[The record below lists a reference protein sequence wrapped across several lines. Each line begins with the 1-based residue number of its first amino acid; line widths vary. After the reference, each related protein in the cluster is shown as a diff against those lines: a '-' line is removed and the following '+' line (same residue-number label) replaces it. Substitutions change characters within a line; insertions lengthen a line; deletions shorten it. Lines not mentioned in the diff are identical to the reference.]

1 MLKDWIGLD
10 PERQEPSLERM
21 CPGGRGVQRVL
32 GGCLKTWDEK
42 LGVNKSRLFHVRYE
56 ICIEP
61 FQMGPFMSEDD

>member
-1 MLKDWIGLD
+1 MQKG
-10 PERQEPSLERM
+10 
-21 CPGGRGVQRVL
+21 GVQRVT